1 MVNFW
6 SLYELECKVNKKKYD
21 SFFLFV
27 LGLFVRSLMLDDYGL
42 RIINLVYFLLECDV
56 IFSGKGG
63 KSCMSGFSLF
73 FDWLKI

>member
-1 MVNFW
+1 
-6 SLYELECKVNKKKYD
+6 
-21 SFFLFV
+21 
-27 LGLFVRSLMLDDYGL
+27 MLDDYGL